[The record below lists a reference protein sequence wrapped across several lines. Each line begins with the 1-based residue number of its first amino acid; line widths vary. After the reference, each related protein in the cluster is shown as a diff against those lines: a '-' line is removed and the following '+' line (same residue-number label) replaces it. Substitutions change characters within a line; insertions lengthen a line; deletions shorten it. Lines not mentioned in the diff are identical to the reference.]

1 MKFFLPAL
9 CLLILAAP
17 GAVRAQEGQQNPQD
31 EIITDFGIDE
41 YLAIPKYTLSL
52 GVRSLSGAKTSFTGK
67 GFVSTLH
74 PNGDDITTPNITRVY
89 HDGTVQAD
97 ASPATFTYYN
107 QDGLTTTTYTAD
119 HTTPA
124 GFTNTWSFF
133 DPRQLRSDGN
143 IDFHSYTADISDSGT
158 VHRNPPSGQG
168 IELALTRDMGN
179 LAKRLEWK
187 LFAGAGLN
195 DIKASMS
202 QNLSATVT
210 TLTDTYALDLGTFG
224 TPSTPY
230 VAPHYITV
238 PRVTTDSVTGVT
250 TPVLD
255 PSGFQYIDYVDQT
268 ALIGNAPL
276 PNGRTLTTSTGVVV
290 DHRELKGAYFT
301 FRFGPSLTFLITE
314 KLKATVSVGV
324 ALIYAGTTYTVDQT
338 YTPDSGD
345 PIVAKVTEDE
355 SKLLTGYYFD
365 ATLQYD
371 FTERAG
377 IYAGIVYEGG
387 GSYTET
393 ALLDDVY
400 TGSKA
405 SYKSVVDLSR
415 LQGFRMGMTFRF

>member
-1 MKFFLPAL
+1 
-9 CLLILAAP
+9 
-17 GAVRAQEGQQNPQD
+17 
-31 EIITDFGIDE
+31 
-41 YLAIPKYTLSL
+41 
-52 GVRSLSGAKTSFTGK
+52 
-67 GFVSTLH
+67 
-74 PNGDDITTPNITRVY
+74 
-89 HDGTVQAD
+89 
-97 ASPATFTYYN
+97 
-107 QDGLTTTTYTAD
+107 LTTTTFTAD
-119 HTTPA
+119 HATPA
-124 GFTNTWSFF
+124 GFTNTWSFS

-143 IDFHSYTADISDSGT
+143 IDFHSYSADISDAGT
-158 VHRNPPSGQG
+158 INRKPPSGQG
-168 IELALTRDMGN
+168 FELALTRDMGSFS
-179 LAKRLEWK
+179 KRIEWK

-195 DIKASMS
+195 DIKTTSN

-210 TLTDTYALDLGTFG
+210 TLTDTYALDLGAFG
-224 TPSTPY
+224 TPAAPY
-230 VAPHYITV
+230 AAPHYIAV
-238 PRVTTDSVTGVT
+238 PRVTTDAAGVT
-250 TPVLD
+250 TAVLD
-255 PSGFQYIDYVDQT
+255 PGGFQYLDYVDQS
-268 ALIGNAPL
+268 ALVGNAPL
-276 PNGRTLTTSTGVVV
+276 LNGRTLTTSTGVVI

-355 SKLLTGYYFD
+355 SKLLPGYYFD

-393 ALLDDVY
+393 ALLNDVY